1 MFVRRTYMDL
11 HAHTHAFCIS
21 FLLALKQNTKNLVA
35 ENDTYVLSYSLGGQ
49 KSEMGLMG

>member
-1 MFVRRTYMDL
+1 MDL

-35 ENDTYVLSYSLGGQ
+35 ENDTYVIILQ
-49 KSEMGLMG
+49 FRRPEV